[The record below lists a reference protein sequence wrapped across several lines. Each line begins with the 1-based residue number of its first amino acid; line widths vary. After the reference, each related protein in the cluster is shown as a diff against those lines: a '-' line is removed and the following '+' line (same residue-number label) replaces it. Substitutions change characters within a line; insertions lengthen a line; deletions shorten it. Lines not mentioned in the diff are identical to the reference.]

1 MTHKTKTPL
10 ALAIGTAFAASLAAS
25 NIANAAPNSS
35 NPFAMSELNSG
46 YMQVA
51 DMKEGKCGG
60 AKKESMEGK
69 CGGAKKESMEGK
81 CGGAKK
87 ESMEGKCG
95 EGKCGGAKEMPKNME
110 GKCGGSK
117 ATKEGKCGEG
127 KCGGK
132 K

>member
-25 NIANAAPNSS
+25 NIAHAAPNTGS
-35 NPFAMSELNSG
+35 NPFAISDLNSG

-51 DMKEGKCGG
+51 DAKEGKCGG
-60 AKKESMEGK
+60 TKEKKE
-69 CGGAKKESMEGK
+69 
-81 CGGAKK
+81 
-87 ESMEGKCG
+87 MEGKCG
-95 EGKCGGAKEMPKNME
+95 EGKCGGAKAMEKNME

-117 ATKEGKCGEG
+117 ASQEGKCGEG
-127 KCGGK
+127 KCGSK

>member
-35 NPFAMSELNSG
+35 NPFAMSDLNSG

-51 DMKEGKCGG
+51 
-60 AKKESMEGK
+60 
-69 CGGAKKESMEGK
+69 
-81 CGGAKK
+81 
-87 ESMEGKCG
+87 EGKCG
-95 EGKCGGAKEMPKNME
+95 EGKCGGAKKESKEGKCGE

-117 ATKEGKCGEG
+117 SSKEGKCGEG